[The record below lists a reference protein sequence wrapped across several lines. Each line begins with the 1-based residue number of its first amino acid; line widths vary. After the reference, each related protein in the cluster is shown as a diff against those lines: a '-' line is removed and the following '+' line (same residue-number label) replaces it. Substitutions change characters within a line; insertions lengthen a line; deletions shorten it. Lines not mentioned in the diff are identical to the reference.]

1 MKEKTGSTLQEDRVV
16 GEAVSPIGIR
26 PAGVMDVPEI
36 KALIDANVKSGL
48 LLPKPLYSLYEGIRD
63 FKVCVDGGKVV
74 GVGALH
80 VVWEDLAE
88 IRSVAIAESHQ
99 SKGIGKRLIV
109 ELLREAEFLG
119 IKRVFAL
126 TYATRFFF
134 SLGFRETDKQ
144 LLPHKIWA
152 DCIHCAKF
160 PACDEVAVIRE
171 LGAGAALEAL
181 PPREEIRT

>member
-1 MKEKTGSTLQEDRVV
+1 MTEKIGDPLQKTSTIEDPGSATV
-16 GEAVSPIGIR
+16 IR
-26 PAGVMDVPEI
+26 PARVADVPEV

-48 LLPKPLYSLYEGIRD
+48 LLPKPLSSLYEGIRD
-63 FKVCVDGGKVV
+63 FKVCVEDGKVV

-109 ELLREAEFLG
+109 ELIREAEFLG

-126 TYATRFFF
+126 TYATKFFF
-134 SLGFRETDKQ
+134 SLGFHETDKQ

-171 LGAGAALEAL
+171 IETQAVLETSPFL
-181 PPREEIRT
+181 EEIQT